1 MKFRIS
7 SALLLLIFAGSVA
20 LGQSPGSIQS
30 SWDNADKK
38 KAPPR
43 AAVKKQMPPPAA
55 PGAYTAWDKMRS
67 APGRP
72 WPYLPASPSGADYH
86 AANVMLL
93 DSLQSL
99 YCLSSGYLRGLR
111 AKNEHLF
118 FSGRPEA
125 GKQFQYTDTPP
136 PPPPPPPKEGLA
148 TLYGDL
154 QTLLNNCLHG
164 R

>member
-1 MKFRIS
+1 MKAKIS
-7 SALLLLIFAGSVA
+7 TVLLLLLFAGGVA
-20 LGQSPGSIQS
+20 FGQSSPGSIQS

-38 KAPPR
+38 QAPPR
-43 AAVKKQMPPPAA
+43 AAMVKKAVPPPAA

-67 APGRP
+67 LPGRP

-86 AANVMLL
+86 TANGMLL

-99 YCLSSGYLRGLR
+99 YCLSAGYLRGLR

-118 FSGRPEA
+118 FSSRPEA
-125 GKQFQYTDTPP
+125 GKQFTYTDSPP
-136 PPPPPPPKEGLA
+136 APSREGLA
-148 TLYGDL
+148 ELFREL